1 MRYSCVVRALNASS
15 PSFTIWTG
23 DWLTTRVRPERFF
36 TAAAAAVRSSAWP
49 HAEPRLRVSVAT
61 LKTWTQTFTSV
72 DLQFFVQPSETNA
85 DADAARDRGRPH
97 RRICPPLS
105 HLFQVA
111 SCEKTGIKTGF
122 SKRFL
127 FVFLLKRPNADAV
140 LKQNR
145 VSQA

>member
-36 TAAAAAVRSSAWP
+36 TAAAAVRSSAWP

-61 LKTWTQTFTSV
+61 LKTQTFTSAG
-72 DLQFFVQPSETNA
+72 LQFFVQPSETSA
-85 DADAARDRGRPH
+85 DADAARDRGRP
-97 RRICPPLS
+97 RGRIPPPPPRS
-105 HLFQVA
+105 QVA
-111 SCEKTGIKTGF
+111 SWEKTGTKTGL
-122 SKRFL
+122 KNRFL
-127 FVFLLKRPNADAV
+127 FVFLSKKPNADAV
-140 LKQNR
+140 LRQNQ